1 MRLTSLYYRKKGVL
15 WMRRAALC
23 LLALLFCL
31 SAQAWAQEELH
42 WLSPTIGGNDAV
54 MIVDNGADWRTRLN
68 LRAEPRKGSEIRG
81 RIYTGTR
88 VELYQDNGEWCTVGL
103 RFGRGTVLTGEVM
116 KRYLAPLEDGFSAL
130 CPLVK
135 AQKETAIGRIGTEIA
150 CLDPGDAAYVLAVCG
165 EEYFVMIPGVG
176 QGYAPADAFDALTEP
191 QEEVRIVYRAFC
203 VPPGGLTFT
212 DEQTGEAVFLEGGLL
227 LEDCWQIT
235 GDEEWHVTYGAGI
248 QRTPRVQ
255 GRIPEKMLSSNR
267 SLPFEGEIY
276 ACGTSLIACVGETGG
291 GRILRRTDANGDVFF
306 ALGDVPG
313 DAVPLDRD
321 HCVIEC
327 DAEELLSQAV
337 IGGIVEYIRRHGAL
351 DERTHGGRVSDETL
365 NRCTLHASLVMDPD
379 SGTPLHMRAWLEDVD
394 GSYVTGGE
402 LDLKTGAIVRWGC
415 NA

>member
-1 MRLTSLYYRKKGVL
+1 MMK
-15 WMRRAALC
+15 RAVVF
-23 LLALLFCL
+23 LLAMLMGLMA
-31 SAQAWAQEELH
+31 SACAQGELQ

-54 MIVDNGADWRTRLN
+54 MIVDNGDDWQTRLN
-68 LRAEPRKGSEIRG
+68 LRSEQRKGSDIRG

-88 VELYQDNGEWCTVGL
+88 VEVYQDNGEWCTVGL
-103 RFGRGTVLTGEVM
+103 RFRRGMVLTGEVM
-116 KRYLAPLEDGFSAL
+116 KQYLAPLEDGFSAL
-130 CPLVK
+130 CPLAT
-135 AQKETAIGRIGTEIA
+135 AQKETAIVGNSGEIA
-150 CLDPGDAAYVLAVCG
+150 RLDPGDTAYVLAVCG
-165 EEYFVMIPGVG
+165 TEYFVMIPDVG
-176 QGYAPADAFDALTEP
+176 QGYVPVSAFEELTEP

-203 VPPGGLTFT
+203 VPPGGLMFT
-212 DEQTGEAVFLEGGLL
+212 DEQTGNAVFLEGGLL
-227 LEDCWQIT
+227 LEDCWQIA

-248 QRTPRVQ
+248 QRMPRVQ
-255 GRIPEKMLSSNR
+255 GKIPEKMLASGR

-276 ACGTSLIACVGETGG
+276 AYGTSFIACVGETE
-291 GRILRRTDANGDVFF
+291 GRKILRRTDANGDVFF

-313 DAVPLDRD
+313 DAVPLDRE

-327 DAEELLSQAV
+327 DAEELLSQAM

-351 DERTHGGRVSDETL
+351 DERTHGEQVSDETL

-402 LDLKTGAIVRWGC
+402 LDLKTGAIVCWGC